1 MKLNKPKNLPQ
12 LLTQLTSIHLP
23 MISPSNANQITS
35 FDDNSRVS
43 RRRRY
48 RDRSFNTSSIAMPT
62 HDIGREA
69 FNLTESSGHPAR
81 QDRYKRSG
89 LMKVKSI
96 SPRGLTN
103 FEGLNTSQ
111 GRSMNPLVTI
121 VTSAG
126 AYRHYSKRLQ
136 LGVRADI
143 TSYK

>member
-1 MKLNKPKNLPQ
+1 MKLNKPRNLPR

-35 FDDNSRVS
+35 FDENSRVS
-43 RRRRY
+43 KRRRY

-69 FNLTESSGHPAR
+69 FTLTESIGHPAR

-96 SPRGLTN
+96 SPRGLMN

-111 GRSMNPLVTI
+111 GSMNPLVTT

-136 LGVRADI
+136 LGVRTDI